1 MSRPHM
7 TLRSPAVVAH
17 RGASGYLPEHT
28 REAKVLAHGQGAD
41 YLEQDFV
48 ATRDGHLV
56 VFHDLQLDDVT
67 DVAAK
72 FPERRRPDGR
82 HYVIDFDLE
91 ELLTLRVV
99 ERRAPGTGR
108 PAYPERFTDESL
120 AFRIVPLDEELRL
133 IRELNRTTGRATGI
147 YPELKA
153 PMFHR
158 RHGVDLAALLL
169 DTLARHGFSEP
180 DDPVIV
186 QCFDPIELARCR
198 RELGTRLKLAQLVD
212 TDAPPDAYSPRTL
225 AAVAAYADVL
235 APPWTALI
243 EATTESPRSRPEI
256 AASVEEARK
265 AGLELHPF
273 TFRKETVPECFESF
287 EAQLEFFFAEIG
299 VSALFCDQPDIAV
312 RVRDALTAR
321 GSGGPETPDKGR
333 GG

>member
-41 YLEQDFV
+41 YLEQDVV

-56 VFHDLQLDDVT
+56 VFHDLHLDDVT
-67 DVAAK
+67 DVATK

-225 AAVAAYADVL
+225 AAVAEYADVL
-235 APPWTALI
+235 APPWSALI
-243 EATTESPRSRPEI
+243 RQSGAPDSRPEI
-256 AASVEEARK
+256 AESVSEARR

-287 EAQLEFFFAEIG
+287 EAHLEFFFAEVG

-312 RVRDALTAR
+312 RVRDALIGT
-321 GSGGPETPDKGR
+321 GSPEGPDGGR
-333 GG
+333 GE